1 MADQDRASSQALI
14 DRLRREPWC
23 FDFFQAMRLVECHY
37 ADKPKLGTSV
47 KASDDPIRLAQAVEM
62 DFPPASFAA
71 FEAGEDE
78 RPERL
83 LVRFLGLFGPHGP
96 LPLHL
101 TDYARE
107 RIHNYGDPTF
117 ARFADI
123 FHHRM
128 LCLFYRAWADVQPTV
143 SHDRPDDDR
152 FAAYLGAFFGM
163 GSAAFRHRDAMPDL
177 AKLLFTGHI
186 SCETKHADGLQ
197 AIIGEYFGFATDIQE
212 FVGEWMDIHERD
224 QTRLGAA
231 PHAGALGL
239 STVVG
244 ARVFGCQH
252 KFRVALGPLDL
263 NEFKSMLPGQWGL
276 AVLVAIVRNYIGD
289 ELAWDLNVVLRHQ
302 EVPPLR
308 LDGGAQLGWTTW
320 LGEVKDGH
328 DPDDLRLNPFFR
340 L

>member
-1 MADQDRASSQALI
+1 MAGQDRASAQALI
-14 DRLRREPWC
+14 EKLRQEPWC
-23 FDFFQAMRLVECHY
+23 FDFFQAMRLIECYH
-37 ADKPKLGTSV
+37 ADKPKLGTSL
-47 KASDDPIRLAQAVEM
+47 KATDDPVRLAQVVEM
-62 DFPPASFAA
+62 DFPPASLAA
-71 FEAGEDE
+71 FGPGKDG
-78 RPERL
+78 RPDRL

-107 RIHNYGDPTF
+107 RIHNFGDPTF
-117 ARFADI
+117 SRFADI

-143 SHDRPDDDR
+143 NHDRPGDDR
-152 FAAYLGAFFGM
+152 FAGYLGSLFGIGM
-163 GSAAFRHRDAMPDL
+163 PAFRDRDAMPDI
-177 AKLLFTGHI
+177 AKLLFTGHLA
-186 SCETKHADGLQ
+186 CQAKHADGLQ
-197 AIIGEYFGFATDIQE
+197 AIIAEYFGFHTRIQE
-212 FVGEWMDIHERD
+212 FIGEWMEIQERE

-263 NEFKSMLPGQWGL
+263 ASYRNMLPGQWGL
-276 AVLVAIVRNYIGD
+276 AVLVAIVRNYTGD
-289 ELAWDLNVVLRHQ
+289 ELAWDLNLVLRHD

-308 LDGGAQLGWTTW
+308 LDGVAQLGWTTW
-320 LGEVKDGH
+320 LGTVQAGR
-328 DPDDLRLNPFFR
+328 DPDDLTLNPFFR